1 MMAVFITTVET
12 SLLNFLVTISS
23 PFVFERAVLNTL
35 KTKKAALHEIYRT
48 YILSAARL
56 SPNHARIENRCPEIL
71 SFPCSPTAHR
81 PFPLMKGIRR
91 PTLADGLAFSR
102 KQNQNLQSV
111 CFEITDYTNNAL
123 LHYYLFH
130 LLLFRFNTSSLCL
143 MLKWS
148 SFIFRIQNKR
158 KYKYNTV

>member
-1 MMAVFITTVET
+1 MPGDPEL
-12 SLLNFLVTISS
+12 SLLASIKQ
-23 PFVFERAVLNTL
+23 A
-35 KTKKAALHEIYRT
+35 
-48 YILSAARL
+48 
-56 SPNHARIENRCPEIL
+56 
-71 SFPCSPTAHR
+71 
-81 PFPLMKGIRR
+81 FPLSKGIRR
-91 PTLADGLAFSR
+91 PTLTDGLAFSR

-111 CFEITDYTNNAL
+111 CFEITDYNNNAL